1 MRRTKQR
8 QRTRTDETPMTR
20 KQTSSFKG
28 NTDDMNGHVFQCKKE
43 SQDKQEYLKTV
54 EALGEY
60 ISKTLDYPRD
70 MAGLC
75 KSYTIPVL
83 IEPQDLTEEETKSE
97 TKKLIWKTKVTNF
110 VKQEEIQE
118 KNKQIVFSVI
128 WGQCSPTMQSKLQSL
143 EEYDTRSDAHDCV
156 WILQEIK
163 GVTHKFEGT
172 RYICVSLHDARQ
184 NFYNCKQEY
193 KQSLR
198 DYLGHYRSLVEVQDH
213 YGASIDEDSSILE

>member
-1 MRRTKQR
+1 
-8 QRTRTDETPMTR
+8 
-20 KQTSSFKG
+20 
-28 NTDDMNGHVFQCKKE
+28 MNGHVFQCKKE

-83 IEPQDLTEEETKSE
+83 IEPQDLTEEEMKSE

-110 VKQEEIQE
+110 VKREEIQE

-143 EEYDTRSDAHDCV
+143 DEYDARSDAHDC
-156 WILQEIK
+156 
-163 GVTHKFEGT
+163 
-172 RYICVSLHDARQ
+172 
-184 NFYNCKQEY
+184 
-193 KQSLR
+193 
-198 DYLGHYRSLVEVQDH
+198 
-213 YGASIDEDSSILE
+213 

>member
-1 MRRTKQR
+1 MRHQ
-8 QRTRTDETPMTR
+8 QTR
-20 KQTSSFKG
+20 KQTSTFKG

-83 IEPQDLTEEETKSE
+83 IEPQDLTEEEMKSE

-110 VKQEEIQE
+110 VKREEIQE

-143 EEYDTRSDAHDCV
+143 DEYDARSDAHDC
-156 WILQEIK
+156 
-163 GVTHKFEGT
+163 
-172 RYICVSLHDARQ
+172 
-184 NFYNCKQEY
+184 
-193 KQSLR
+193 
-198 DYLGHYRSLVEVQDH
+198 
-213 YGASIDEDSSILE
+213 